1 MKKALKIIGSIIK
14 TIMWIIVILIVSVI
28 LVQRVSNNK
37 VTLANYSIYTVVTES
52 MLPKYKV
59 GDMLLAKTVDINT
72 LSVGDDV
79 VYMGREGS
87 FSGKIVTHQIIK
99 IDENNGVKQFHTKGL
114 NNIAED
120 PIVSSDQIYGK
131 IATKLTI
138 LSIISKIVMN
148 QYGFYFII
156 IVPAV
161 ILIFQVFIDVK
172 NSRKKSE

>member
-1 MKKALKIIGSIIK
+1 MKKAFKIIWNICK

-28 LVQRVSNNK
+28 VVQRVSNNK

-59 GDMLLAKTVDINT
+59 GDMLLAKNVDTET
-72 LSVGDDV
+72 LKVGDDV
-79 VYMGREGS
+79 VYMGKEGS
-87 FSGKIVTHQIIK
+87 FNGKIVTHQIID
-99 IDENNGVKQFHTKGL
+99 IDNSTGVKQFHTKGL
-114 NNIAED
+114 NNIVED
-120 PIVSSDQIYGK
+120 PVVSSDQIYGK
-131 IATKLTI
+131 VVTKLNI
-138 LSIISKIVMN
+138 LSLLSRIVMN

-161 ILIFQVFIDVK
+161 ILVFQVFIDVK